1 MSGRYK
7 LKITMLQVRVKP
19 GIEDRIRGFFPWI
32 YRPEIASLSR
42 KPRKGELVVV
52 RDFGGKFLGYGYIN
66 PEVSIAIRILSFD
79 KEEPVTPELIRKRI
93 LEAYNYRKR
102 LYINS
107 NAFRLV
113 HSEGDLLPGLI
124 VDVYGE
130 YVVVEFTTY
139 GMSLFRD
146 VVLSSLLEILRPRGV
161 YEKTNLTARRVEGIE
176 VEEGV
181 LYGEVPE
188 EVIIWEHDLRYCINI
203 PQGQKTGFFLDQR
216 NARRFVRDLVEP
228 GDRCLDVFCHT
239 GGFALNMRKMGASE
253 VVAVD
258 LSELALAVG
267 RKNEELNR
275 LSGIKWVNANAFD
288 FLRDLDRAGERFDV
302 VVIDPPSFA
311 KNRHA
316 VPNALRGYKELC
328 VRGLRLTKPGG
339 YLAVFSCSFH
349 VTEQHLFDVMTQASY
364 DVRRQVR
371 VVARTFQDKDHP
383 WILQM
388 PNTLYLKGIWVEV
401 V

>member
-1 MSGRYK
+1 
-7 LKITMLQVRVKP
+7 MLQIRVKP

-32 YRPEIASLSR
+32 YRPEIASYSR
-42 KPRKGELVVV
+42 KPKKGELVVV

-66 PEVSIAIRILSFD
+66 PEANIAVRILSFD
-79 KEEPVTPELIRKRI
+79 KEEPITPELIKRRI
-93 LEAYNYRKR
+93 REAYDYRKR

-130 YVVVEFTTY
+130 YAVLEFTTY
-139 GMSLFRD
+139 GMNTFRD
-146 VVLSSLLEILRPRGV
+146 AVLEAIVELLRPKGI
-161 YEKTNLTARRVEGIE
+161 YEKTSSVAKRVEG
-176 VEEGV
+176 VEAKEGV
-181 LYGEVPE
+181 LWGEVPKE
-188 EVIIWEHDLRYCINI
+188 TTIWEHDLRFVVNI

-216 NARRFVRDLVEP
+216 NARKFVRSLVEP

-239 GGFALNMRKMGASE
+239 GGFALNMKKMGAKE
-253 VVAVD
+253 VIAVD
-258 LSELALAVG
+258 LSPLALEVG
-267 RKNEELNR
+267 RKNEKIND
-275 LSGIKWVNANAFD
+275 LSGIKWVEANAFD
-288 FLRDLDRAGERFDV
+288 YLRKLDSEGEKFDV

-328 VRGLRLTKPGG
+328 VRGLRLTKTGG
-339 YLAVFSCSFH
+339 YMAIFSCSFH
-349 VTEQHLFDVMTQASY
+349 ITESHLLEVLTQASY

-371 VVARTFQDKDHP
+371 VIAKTFQDKDHP

-388 PNTLYLKGIWVEV
+388 PNTLYLKGVWVEV

>member
-1 MSGRYK
+1 
-7 LKITMLQVRVKP
+7 MLQIRVKP

-32 YRPEIASLSR
+32 YRAEIASFSR
-42 KPRKGELVVV
+42 RPRKGELVVV

-66 PEVSIAIRILSFD
+66 PEVSIAVRILSFD
-79 KEEPVTPELIRKRI
+79 KEQPISDELIRKRI
-93 LEAYNYRKR
+93 KEAYDYRKR

-130 YVVVEFTTY
+130 YAVVEFTTY

-146 VVLSSLLEILRPRGV
+146 TVIEVIGEVLKPKGI
-161 YEKTNLTARRVEGIE
+161 YEKANHTAHKVEGIR
-176 VEEGV
+176 VKEGAV
-181 LYGEVPE
+181 YGGVPDE
-188 EVIIWEHDLRYCINI
+188 IIIWEHDLKYVINI

-216 NARRFVRDLVEP
+216 NARKFVRSLIEP

-239 GGFALNMRKMGASE
+239 GGFALNMKKMGAGE
-253 VVAVD
+253 VIGVD
-258 LSELALAVG
+258 ISSLALEVG
-267 RKNEELNR
+267 RKNEELNG
-275 LSGIKWVNANAFD
+275 LTGINWVEANAFD
-288 FLRDLDRAGERFDV
+288 FLRELDRKGERFDV

-311 KNRHA
+311 KNKHA
-316 VPNALRGYKELC
+316 VTNALRGYKELC
-328 VRGLRLTKPGG
+328 VRGLRLTKSGG
-339 YLAVFSCSFH
+339 YMAIFSCSFH
-349 VTEQHLFDVMTQASY
+349 ITEGHLLDVLTQASY

-371 VVARTFQDKDHP
+371 VIAKTFQDKDHP

-388 PNTLYLKGIWVEV
+388 PNTLYLKGVWVEV
-401 V
+401 I

>member
-1 MSGRYK
+1 
-7 LKITMLQVRVKP
+7 MLQIRVKP
-19 GIEDRIRGFFPWI
+19 GIEDKIRGFFPWI
-32 YRPEIASLSR
+32 YRPEIASYSR
-42 KPRKGELVVV
+42 KPKKGEIVVV

-66 PEVSIAIRILSFD
+66 PDVSIAVRILSFE
-79 KEEPVTPELIRKRI
+79 KGKPITPDLIRERI
-93 LEAYNYRKR
+93 LSAYNYRKR

-139 GMSLFRD
+139 GMNTFRE
-146 VVLSSLLEILRPRGV
+146 VVFRAIADLLNPKGI
-161 YEKTNLTARRVEGIE
+161 YEKTNTTAIKVEGIDAQ
-176 VEEGV
+176 EGV
-181 LYGEVPE
+181 VYGEVPE
-188 EVIIWEHDLRYCINI
+188 EVVIWEHDLKYYINI
-203 PQGQKTGFFLDQR
+203 PKGQKTGFFLDQR
-216 NARRFVRDLVEP
+216 NSRRFVRSLVEP
-228 GDRCLDVFCHT
+228 GDRCLDAFCHT
-239 GGFALNMRKMGASE
+239 GGFALSMKKMGAKN

-258 LSELALAVG
+258 MSDLALEVG
-267 RKNEELNR
+267 KKNEKLNG
-275 LSGIKWVNANAFD
+275 LAGIEWVQANAFD
-288 FLRDLDRAGERFDV
+288 YLRELDAKGDKFDV

-328 VRGLRLTKPGG
+328 VRGLKLTKSGG
-339 YLAVFSCSFH
+339 HLAIFSCSFH
-349 VTEQHLFDVMTQASY
+349 ITEEHLLEVLTSASY
-364 DVRRQVR
+364 DVRRQIR
-371 VVARTFQDKDHP
+371 VVAKTFQDKDHP

-388 PNTLYLKGIWVEV
+388 PNTLYLKGVWVEV

>member
-1 MSGRYK
+1 
-7 LKITMLQVRVKP
+7 MLQIRVKP

-32 YRPEIASLSR
+32 YRPEIASYSR
-42 KPRKGELVVV
+42 KPKKGELVVV

-66 PEVSIAIRILSFD
+66 PDVSIAVRILSFD
-79 KEEPVTPELIRKRI
+79 KEKPITPELIRERI
-93 LEAYNYRKR
+93 REAYNYRKR

-130 YVVVEFTTY
+130 YAVIEFTTF
-139 GMSLFRD
+139 GMNRFRD
-146 VVLSSLLEILRPRGV
+146 TVIEALIEVLKPAGI
-161 YEKTNLTARRVEGIE
+161 YEKANLTAQKVEGIK
-176 VEEGV
+176 VREGSV
-181 LYGEVPE
+181 YGEIPE
-188 EVIIWEHDLRYCINI
+188 EVVIWEHDLKYYINI
-203 PQGQKTGFFLDQR
+203 PEGQKTGFFLDQR
-216 NARRFVRDLVEP
+216 NARRFVRTLVEP

-239 GGFALNMRKMGASE
+239 GGFALNMKKMGAGE
-253 VVAVD
+253 VIAVD
-258 LSELALAVG
+258 LSGLALKVG
-267 RKNEELNR
+267 KRNEELNG
-275 LSGIKWVNANAFD
+275 LSGIEWVEANAFD
-288 FLRDLDRAGERFDV
+288 FLRELDSRGEKFDV

-316 VPNALRGYKELC
+316 VHNALRGYKELC
-328 VRGLRLTKPGG
+328 VRGLKLTRPSG
-339 YLAVFSCSFH
+339 YFAVFSCSFH
-349 VTEQHLFDVMTQASY
+349 ITEQHLLDVLTEASY

-371 VVARTFQDKDHP
+371 VVAKTFQDKDHP

-388 PNTLYLKGIWVEV
+388 PNTLYLKGVWVEV

>member
-1 MSGRYK
+1 
-7 LKITMLQVRVKP
+7 MLQIRVKP

-32 YRPEIASLSR
+32 YRPEIASYSR
-42 KPRKGELVVV
+42 KPKKGELVVV

-66 PEVSIAIRILSFD
+66 PDVSIAVRILSFD
-79 KEEPVTPELIRKRI
+79 KKEPITPSLIKKRI

-130 YVVVEFTTY
+130 YAVVEFTTY
-139 GMSLFRD
+139 GMTRFREL
-146 VVLSSLLEILRPRGV
+146 VLEALVEILKPKGI
-161 YEKTNLTARRVEGIE
+161 YEKANLTAQKVEGIDAR
-176 VEEGV
+176 EGV
-181 LYGEVPE
+181 VYGEVPE
-188 EVIIWEHDLRYCINI
+188 EVVIWEHDLKYLINI
-203 PQGQKTGFFLDQR
+203 PEGQKTGFFLDQR
-216 NARRFVRDLVEP
+216 NSRRFVRSLVEP

-239 GGFALNMRKMGASE
+239 GGFALNMKKMGAE
-253 VVAVD
+253 RVVAVD
-258 LSELALAVG
+258 LSELALEVG
-267 RKNEELNR
+267 KRNEELNG
-275 LSGIKWVNANAFD
+275 LSGIEWVQANAFD
-288 FLRDLDRAGERFDV
+288 YLRELDTKGEKFDV

-311 KNRHA
+311 KNKHA

-328 VRGLRLTKPGG
+328 VRGLKVTKSGG

-349 VTEQHLFDVMTQASY
+349 ITEQHLLEVLTEASY

-371 VVARTFQDKDHP
+371 VVAKTFQDKDHP

-388 PNTLYLKGIWVEV
+388 PNTLYLKGVWVEV

>member
-1 MSGRYK
+1 
-7 LKITMLQVRVKP
+7 MLQIRVKP
-19 GIEDRIRGFFPWI
+19 GIEDRIRGFFPWV
-32 YRPEIASLSR
+32 YRAEIASLSR
-42 KPRKGELVVV
+42 KPKKGELVVV

-66 PEVSIAIRILSFD
+66 PDASIAVRILSFN
-79 KEEPVTPELIRKRI
+79 KEEPITDDLIRERI
-93 LEAYNYRKR
+93 KKAYNYRKK

-130 YVVVEFTTY
+130 YAVVEFTTY
-139 GMSLFRD
+139 GMNMFRETVISALID
-146 VVLSSLLEILRPRGV
+146 MLKPKGI
-161 YEKTNLTARRVEGIE
+161 YEKANTTAVKVEGVE
-176 VEEGV
+176 VREGTV
-181 LYGEVPE
+181 YGDVPDE
-188 EVIIWEHDLRYCINI
+188 IVIWEHDLRYYINI

-216 NARRFVRDLVEP
+216 NSRKFVRNLVEP

-239 GGFALNMRKMGASE
+239 GGFALNMKKMGAEE
-253 VVAVD
+253 VIGVD
-258 LSELALAVG
+258 ISDSALDVG
-267 RKNEELNR
+267 RRNEELNG
-275 LSGIKWVNANAFD
+275 LSGIKWVCANAFD
-288 FLRDLDRAGERFDV
+288 YLRELDRRGEKFDV

-328 VRGLRLTKPGG
+328 LRGLKITKPEG

-349 VTEQHLFDVMTQASY
+349 ITEQHLLEVLTEASY

-371 VVARTFQDKDHP
+371 VVAKTFQDKDHP

-401 V
+401 I

>member
-1 MSGRYK
+1 
-7 LKITMLQVRVKP
+7 MLQIRVKP
-19 GIEDRIRGFFPWI
+19 GIEDKIRGFFPWI
-32 YRPEIASLSR
+32 YRPEIASYSR
-42 KPRKGELVVV
+42 KPKKGELVVV

-66 PEVSIAIRILSFD
+66 PEVSIAVRILSFD
-79 KEEPVTPELIRKRI
+79 KTEPVTPELIKRR
-93 LEAYNYRKR
+93 LLQAYNYRKR

-130 YVVVEFTTY
+130 YVVIEFTTF
-139 GMSLFRD
+139 GMSMFRET
-146 VVLSSLLEILRPRGV
+146 VVDALLEILRPKGI
-161 YEKTNLTARRVEGIE
+161 YEKANLTARKVEGIE
-176 VEEGV
+176 VEEGTV
-181 LYGEVPE
+181 YGSVPE
-188 EVIIWEHDLRYCINI
+188 EVIIWEHDLKYVINI

-216 NARRFVRDLVEP
+216 NSRSFVRNLVEP

-239 GGFALNMRKMGASE
+239 GGFALNMKKMGAEE
-253 VVAVD
+253 VIAVD
-258 LSELALAVG
+258 LSELALEVG
-267 RKNEELNR
+267 RKNEELNG
-275 LSGIKWVNANAFD
+275 LSGIRWVNKNAFD
-288 FLRDLDRAGERFDV
+288 YLKELDTMGEKFDV

-328 VRGLRLTKPGG
+328 VRGLKLTKSGG
-339 YLAVFSCSFH
+339 YLAIFSCSFH
-349 VTEQHLFDVMTQASY
+349 ITEQHLLEVLTKASY

-371 VVARTFQDKDHP
+371 VIAKTFQDKDHP

-401 V
+401 I